1 MQGRLFFCTFYA
13 GKTPL
18 PYSSCREDCSSLL
31 FTPGSVLGHA
41 PPQKAIKES
50 SRWPLD
56 ILVADLDKVS
66 MALTLLWVL
75 GRGLAGHVRA
85 GLTAVI
91 LPHSF
96 GHTASGV

>member
-1 MQGRLFFCTFYA
+1 MQGRLFFPTLHA
-13 GKTPL
+13 GKCARP
-18 PYSSCREDCSSLL
+18 R
-31 FTPGSVLGHA
+31 

-50 SRWPLD
+50 SRWSLD

-91 LPHSF
+91 LPRSF
-96 GHTASGV
+96 GHTAGGV